1 MSSSLSRAVTIGT
14 ALLGLSIVACQTPDG
29 SPEPAEIE
37 TVDVGGSID
46 EGLDTS
52 DDPVGYVPLEEVGGV
67 LPVGYPPDLPV
78 YAPSSL
84 IDFGSGEGEHYVLLM
99 TPDPPQ
105 TVRERLA
112 MQLDSAGWSSRTNGG
127 RWQVSKDDRSAA
139 IRIIGDRS
147 GSQIRID
154 YR

>member
-1 MSSSLSRAVTIGT
+1 MSSELSPTLTLGA
-14 ALLGLSIVACQTPDG
+14 ALLGLSIAGCQAPAG

-37 TVDVGGSID
+37 TVEVGGSID

-78 YAPSSL
+78 YSPSSL
-84 IDFGSGEGEHYVLLM
+84 IDFGSGEGEHYVLLA
-99 TPDPPQ
+99 TPDPPE

-112 MQLDSAGWSSRTNGG
+112 MQLDSAGWSSRSSGG
-127 RWQVSKDDRSAA
+127 RWRVSKDGRSAT
-139 IRIIGDRS
+139 IRVIGDRS